1 MNGNSFDDEFIIE
14 LNSYLESLYILGH
27 KKYFNDLKNSL
38 VKLNKNNG
46 TELDKII
53 DQIEEA
59 IRSNSMDGLIER
71 LVGYVNDENNS
82 NSEAYQIIKQFIE
95 FIRKQNYNSK
105 NRMMLTDFSNVDPV
119 IAYKQII
126 EPLSN
131 QKRIEI
137 LIAIKKGKKRFREL
151 ETSLNLQA
159 GHLIYHLNPLKE
171 AKYIFQD
178 EKKNYLL
185 SEKAYA
191 ILGTIEDLLIKK

>member
-1 MNGNSFDDEFIIE
+1 MNENSFDDEFIVE
-14 LNSYLESLYILGH
+14 LNSYLESIYILGH
-27 KKYFNDLKNSL
+27 KKHLNDLKNDL
-38 VKLNKNNG
+38 MKLNKKDETDLN
-46 TELDKII
+46 EVIHL
-53 DQIEEA
+53 IEMS
-59 IRSNSMDGLIER
+59 ISSNSMEGVLEGL
-71 LVGYVNDENNS
+71 VTYVNKEDNYGKET
-82 NSEAYQIIKQFIE
+82 YKIIKQFIE

-105 NRMMLTDFSNVDPV
+105 NRMILTDFSNVDPV